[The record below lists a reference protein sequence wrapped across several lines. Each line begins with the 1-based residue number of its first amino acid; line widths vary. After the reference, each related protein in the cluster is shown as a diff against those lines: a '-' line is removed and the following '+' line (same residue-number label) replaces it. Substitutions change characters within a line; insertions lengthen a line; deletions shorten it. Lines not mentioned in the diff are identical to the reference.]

1 MPDRDHRR
9 DGCREGQPTGGY
21 KCVRDDSLVLV
32 AWACCICG
40 RRTIP
45 FTIDEAC
52 QMSRR
57 TIEILK
63 NTNYELDVYEI
74 RLSTGSIS
82 YSLGLFRR
90 DHLLSRLQHITFPEG
105 PSAERLVEIA
115 TQAGHAFAEAQWPE

>member
-1 MPDRDHRR
+1 M
-9 DGCREGQPTGGY
+9 
-21 KCVRDDSLVLV
+21 
-32 AWACCICG
+32 
-40 RRTIP
+40 P

-74 RLSTGSIS
+74 RLSTGSIF
-82 YSLGLFRR
+82 YSLGLFRT
-90 DHLLSRLQHITFPEG
+90 DDLLCRLQHITFPEG

-115 TQAGHAFAEAQWPE
+115 TQAGRAFAEAQWPE